1 MTNQQTNIPAWWDS
15 AERLTHDEAAELIG
29 VEPHTFT
36 CYLSKGRFVVPRYKY
51 GKKNYYRKSEILTEL
66 ARHVEIIGVG

>member
-1 MTNQQTNIPAWWDS
+1 MTDTNISIPAWWDS
-15 AERLTHDEAAELIG
+15 SERLTHDAAAELIG

-51 GKKNYYRKSEILTEL
+51 GKRNYYRRSEILNEL
-66 ARHVEIIGVG
+66 ANHVEVIGVG